1 MAWDVV
7 VWGGGSGGVT
17 AALQSARSGA
27 TTLLLTP
34 GIWLGGMLSAAGVS
48 APDGHELSCWQSG
61 LWGALLRTLDQR
73 VPDGLDQNWV
83 SCFGFRPD
91 QAEAVLQDWVDHEPT
106 LDWWNGSQLLDV
118 VRSKDRIEALI
129 DCHAGVTTKLTAEVF
144 IDGSDLGDLMA
155 LAEVPFRFG
164 WEAQEIWNE
173 PSAPSQDR
181 LSRDPFF
188 EAQPI
193 QSPTWVVLGQCGIGR
208 APEQPQRSPDA
219 PFERCLDEFGLE
231 RVITYGH
238 LPGGLV
244 MLNWPIDG
252 NDWHHG
258 LDRCIAAE
266 PERRANLD
274 AEMQV
279 HSRNFLNTLQ
289 TCSGGWLQPGKGFPG
304 KNPDLALMPYWREG
318 RRLKGLDVVTESDI
332 LPLHP
337 QAKRGPLPID
347 EEGLCTSIAVGT
359 YVNDHHYPGDDWPLA
374 PKSCRW
380 GGRWTGTP
388 FCIPYKA
395 LICASTSNLLMA
407 DKAFSVSHMANGA
420 TRLQP
425 LIMNIGQ
432 AAGLAAAMAV
442 RDGSAVSDVS
452 IRALQ
457 EALIQEPQAPA
468 AVMPIWT
475 WPTWHDHWRDAQLRA
490 CRDPDGLTDT
500 GELSP
505 QLSAGLTLPAP
516 EQGPSAPR
524 AVTVQGRLRTT
535 AEGSWTL
542 ETQTGSFSLITLEP
556 GVNASL
562 CETSDGQ
569 IKTLQV
575 CRNPWG
581 PWLRVVRMIN

>member
-1 MAWDVV
+1 
-7 VWGGGSGGVT
+7 
-17 AALQSARSGA
+17 
-27 TTLLLTP
+27 
-34 GIWLGGMLSAAGVS
+34 
-48 APDGHELSCWQSG
+48 
-61 LWGALLRTLDQR
+61 
-73 VPDGLDQNWV
+73 
-83 SCFGFRPD
+83 
-91 QAEAVLQDWVDHEPT
+91 
-106 LDWWNGSQLLDV
+106 
-118 VRSKDRIEALI
+118 
-129 DCHAGVTTKLTAEVF
+129 
-144 IDGSDLGDLMA
+144 MA

-164 WEAQEIWNE
+164 WEAQEVWNE
-173 PSAPSQDR
+173 PSAPSQER
-181 LSRDPFF
+181 LRQDPFF

-193 QSPTWVVLGQCGIGR
+193 QSPTWVVLGQCGTGR
-208 APEQPQRSPDA
+208 APEQPQRSPDG
-219 PFERCLDEFGLE
+219 PFERCLDGFGLE
-231 RVITYGH
+231 RMLTYGH

-244 MLNWPIDG
+244 MLNWPVDG

-266 PERRANLD
+266 PDRRADLD

-318 RRLKGLDVVTESDI
+318 RRLKGLEVVTERDI

-337 QAKRGPLPID
+337 QAKRGPLPTD
-347 EEGLCTSIAVGT
+347 GEGQCTSIAVGT

-395 LICASTSNLLMA
+395 LLCASTSNLLMA

-442 RDGSAVSDVS
+442 QTGSAVSDVS

-475 WPTWHDHWRDAQLRA
+475 WPTWHHHWRDAQLRA
-490 CRDPDGLTDT
+490 CRDPDGLTAT

-505 QLSAGLTLPAP
+505 QLAAGLTLPSP
-516 EQGPSAPR
+516 EQGPFAPR
-524 AVTVQGRLRTT
+524 AATVQGRLRTPADACVAGART
-535 AEGSWTL
+535 E
-542 ETQTGSFSLITLEP
+542 SF
-556 GVNASL
+556 
-562 CETSDGQ
+562 
-569 IKTLQV
+569 
-575 CRNPWG
+575 R
-581 PWLRVVRMIN
+581 